1 MHLEIAPYLALGS
14 LIIGFAF
21 DAIAEY
27 SFKTK
32 NLKKLRK
39 YITIAFATVVVYS
52 FLAVFAGVIN
62 LTIIPE
68 HSTTK
73 DNVHV
78 VYQNNKQADVTFK
91 ENNDRVY
98 TGGSEATDDL
108 TIPRSLSEYASKE
121 KQLTIT
127 KNKES
132 ITKSIDESE
141 IVGPKDGIVTKIEYG
156 TRTRT
161 YTPLGLPVVTT
172 KKSFV
177 RVHLSP
183 KSPADRKIVENI
195 FNGKE

>member
-1 MHLEIAPYLALGS
+1 MHLEIAPYLALGG

-52 FLAVFAGVIN
+52 FLAVIVGIMN
-62 LTIIPE
+62 LTIVPE
-68 HSTTK
+68 YSTTN

-98 TGGSEATDDL
+98 TGGSEATEDL
-108 TIPRSLSEYASKE
+108 TIPRSLSEYVSK
-121 KQLTIT
+121 LTIT

-132 ITKSIDESE
+132 ITKSIDDSE

-161 YTPLGLPVVTT
+161 YAPLGLPVVTT

-195 FNGKE
+195 FDGKE

>member
-1 MHLEIAPYLALGS
+1 MHLEIAPYLL
-14 LIIGFAF
+14 LTIFIIGFAV
-21 DAIAEY
+21 DSIY
-27 SFKTK
+27 DR
-32 NLKKLRK
+32 LPKKERFEKSHDILMVGL
-39 YITIAFATVVVYS
+39 TCALGYS
-52 FLAVFAGVIN
+52 FLAVVAGVMN

-68 HSTTK
+68 YSRTK

-108 TIPRSLSEYASKE
+108 TIPRSLSEYVSKE

-141 IVGPKDGIVTKIEYG
+141 IVGPKDGIITKIEYG

-161 YTPLGLPVVTT
+161 YAPLGLPVVTT

-183 KSPADRKIVENI
+183 KNPADRKIVENI

>member
-1 MHLEIAPYLALGS
+1 MHLEIAPYLILGT
-14 LIIGFAF
+14 LIIGIAF
-21 DAIAEY
+21 DSIYNRLFKEKRFEKLYDALMFALTGTLAY
-27 SFKTK
+27 SIVASIVGFM
-32 NLKKLRK
+32 
-39 YITIAFATVVVYS
+39 
-52 FLAVFAGVIN
+52 N
-62 LTIIPE
+62 LTIFPE
-68 HSTTK
+68 YSLIK

-98 TGGSEATDDL
+98 TGGSEATEDL
-108 TIPRSLSEYASKE
+108 TIPRSLSEYVSKE

-132 ITKSIDESE
+132 ITKSIEQSE
-141 IVGPKDGIVTKIEYG
+141 IIGPKDGIVTKIEYG

-161 YTPLGLPVVTT
+161 YAPLGLPVVTT

-183 KSPADRKIVENI
+183 KNPADRKIVENI

>member
-1 MHLEIAPYLALGS
+1 MHLEIAPYLILGT
-14 LIIGFAF
+14 LIIGIAF
-21 DAIAEY
+21 DSIY
-27 SFKTK
+27 NHLFKK
-32 NLKKLRK
+32 ERFKKL
-39 YITIAFATVVVYS
+39 YNTLMFALTVALAYS
-52 FLAVFAGVIN
+52 IVASIVGIMN
-62 LTIIPE
+62 LTIFPE
-68 HSTTK
+68 YSLIK
-73 DNVHV
+73 DKVHV

-98 TGGSEATDDL
+98 TGGSEATEDL
-108 TIPRSLSEYASKE
+108 TIPKSLSEYVSKE

-132 ITKSIDESE
+132 ITKSIEQSE

-161 YTPLGLPVVTT
+161 YAPLGLPVITT

-183 KSPADRKIVENI
+183 KNPADRKIVENI